1 MPEARCQAASKSA
14 RVWVAIAMAVLCTVA
29 CGGDQGAAVVSPSSP
44 PPSSSPGHTPSPAGK
59 TFSFKLNP
67 AQSSVKASGTIT
79 VTAGDKTTTVE
90 LKITGLQANT
100 SHISHI
106 HTGSCQVRGGIA
118 FALNQVVADGQG
130 VADTRT
136 TLDIKYPPASGRW
149 YVVVHAGPDMQ
160 GASAS
165 YLLCGNL
172 F

>member
-29 CGGDQGAAVVSPSSP
+29 CGADQAATAASPSP
-44 PPSSSPGHTPSPAGK
+44 PQSSSPGHSPSPAGK
-59 TFSFKLNP
+59 TLSFKLNP
-67 AQSSVKASGTIT
+67 AQSGVKAAGTIT
-79 VTAGDKTTTVE
+79 VTAGARTTSVE

-100 SHISHI
+100 SHVSHI
-106 HTGSCQVRGGIA
+106 HVGSCQVRGGIA